1 MAETYLYRQIAAQ
14 IRNQIMNGQLHPG
27 DRLSAIR
34 VLAKE
39 WDCTPA
45 TVQKAYRELAKSGL
59 VVSSAGHGTHVVQE
73 GQGEL
78 KHPLRK
84 AALVNRTEAFL
95 LEVLTEGYSLPDVE
109 KAVRLAMDRWRVLAK
124 EPHLHE
130 PDTIVFV
137 GSHDPALTWIASQFS
152 QIAPGYRLSV
162 TFAGSRGGMIALANG
177 SAILAGSHLW
187 DEETRTYNIPYIKK
201 ILPGQHTAVVTLAER
216 YLGLIVKS
224 GNPAGIHG
232 LDDLCRSELVFI
244 NRKQGSGTRTWL
256 DAQLRLKGIQAQ
268 LIQGFDS
275 EADTHHD
282 VARQVAEGKADV
294 GLGIETAA
302 ISFDLDFIQLTQE
315 RYDLVIPTA
324 SWDLEPVQRLVRWLQ
339 REEVK
344 QEILALGG
352 YDVTLTG
359 TVNWVD

>member
-1 MAETYLYRQIAAQ
+1 MAETYLYRQIAEQ
-14 IRNQIMNGQLHPG
+14 IRNQILNGQLHPG

-34 VLAKE
+34 TLAKE

-45 TVQKAYRELAKSGL
+45 TVQKAYRDLARSGL
-59 VVSSAGHGTHVVQE
+59 VVSRAGQGTHVIQD
-73 GQGEL
+73 GEL
-78 KHPLRK
+78 KHPLQK
-84 AALVNRTEAFL
+84 AALVNRMEAFL
-95 LEVLTEGYSLPDVE
+95 LEVLTEGHSIPDVE
-109 KAVRLAMDRWRVLAK
+109 QAMRLATDRWRVLAQ
-124 EPHLHE
+124 EPQSHE

-137 GSHDPALTWIASQFS
+137 GSHDPALTWIASQFG
-152 QIAPGYRLSV
+152 QIAPGYQLSV

-187 DEETRTYNIPYIKK
+187 DEETQTYNIPYIKK
-201 ILPGQHTAVVTLAER
+201 ILPGQNMVLLTLVER
-216 YLGLIVKS
+216 HLGLIVKS
-224 GNPAGIHG
+224 GNPAGIDG

-244 NRKQGSGTRTWL
+244 NRKQGSGTRIWL
-256 DAQLRLKGIQAQ
+256 DAQLRLKGILAQ
-268 LIQGFDS
+268 SIQGFDS
-275 EADTHHD
+275 EADTHHE

-302 ISFDLDFIQLTQE
+302 ISFDLDFIQLTKE
-315 RYDLVIPTA
+315 RYDLIIPTD
-324 SWDLEPVQRLVRWLQ
+324 SWDLEPVQRLVSWLQ